1 MTRHQSLPPDDSPRG
16 SSLDDSGIADA
27 MPTEPPTDA
36 ALSRFEREALPSL
49 PDVARFA
56 RSLTRDA
63 ADADDLVQETFLR
76 AFRAWHTFIPGSD
89 CRRWLFTICRNIFLR
104 ARERESRMVNV
115 DDAEAESL
123 AAVRLHIQARDVGLS
138 DMFTRLDVAPAIER
152 ALATL
157 PESFREVVRLVDVEG
172 FAYEE
177 AAEALGVPVGTVRSR
192 LYRARRLLQ
201 AELLKYAVDLGFA
214 ASSDRDV
221 VPQKEHGK

>member
-1 MTRHQSLPPDDSPRG
+1 MTRQHSQPPDQPPHRSSVDG
-16 SSLDDSGIADA
+16 SNITDA
-27 MPTEPPTDA
+27 MPTELSRDDA
-36 ALSRFEREALPSL
+36 IARFEREALASL

-56 RSLTRDA
+56 RSLTHDA

-89 CRRWLFTICRNIFLR
+89 SRRWLFTICRNIFLR

-115 DDAEAESL
+115 DDAESEAL
-123 AAVRLHIQARDVGLS
+123 GAVRLHIQARDSGLN
-138 DMFTRLDVAPAIER
+138 DMFTRLDVAPAIES

-157 PESFREVVRLVDVEG
+157 PESFSEVVRLVDVEG

-177 AAEALGVPVGTVRSR
+177 AAEALGIPVGTVRSR

-201 AELLKYAVDLGFA
+201 VELFKYAEDLGLA
-214 ASSDRDV
+214 RPLADPI
-221 VPQKEHGK
+221 PQPEHGK

>member
-1 MTRHQSLPPDDSPRG
+1 
-16 SSLDDSGIADA
+16 
-27 MPTEPPTDA
+27 MPTELSDDDA
-36 ALSRFEREALPSL
+36 IARFEHEALPSL

-63 ADADDLVQETFLR
+63 ADSDDLVQETFLR

-123 AAVRLHIQARDVGLS
+123 AAVRLHIQARDIGLN
-138 DMFTRLDVAPAIER
+138 DMFTRLDVAPAIET

-157 PESFREVVRLVDVEG
+157 SESFREVVRLVDVEG
-172 FAYEE
+172 FTYEE

-201 AELLKYAVDLGFA
+201 AELLTYAVDLGLA
-214 ASSDRDV
+214 KAPGGDV
-221 VPQKEHGK
+221 IPQAEHGK